1 MKKLTAIITAGL
13 TAMAVSATAFAASL
27 INVDEARA
35 IAEKQVPAGISFVTT
50 KAELNKIVPYYEVK
64 FYDEAN
70 HTEYEIDVLQ
80 TNGAIK
86 EYSMDA
92 KALFGSSKITL
103 NTNDVQALVLKDYPQ
118 AVFHKIELDRDN
130 GLYEYEVKFTAPG
143 LRGKY
148 TVNPET
154 GVVME
159 KELKYQF

>member
-13 TAMAVSATAFAASL
+13 TAMAISATAFAASL
-27 INVDEARA
+27 INADEARA
-35 IAEKQVPAGISFVTT
+35 IAEKQVPAGVSFVTT